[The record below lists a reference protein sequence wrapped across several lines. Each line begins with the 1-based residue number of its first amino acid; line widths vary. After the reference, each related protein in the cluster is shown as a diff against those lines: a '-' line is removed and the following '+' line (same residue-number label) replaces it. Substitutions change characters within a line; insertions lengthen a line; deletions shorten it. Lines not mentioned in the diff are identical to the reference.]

1 MNYMRLFEV
10 LTFKGKDKIPPPDA
24 RSVIAECI
32 RIGRQGDEDKKPGT
46 TSTTPEKRKWYR
58 VASPRCIECGW
69 SKS

>member
-24 RSVIAECI
+24 RSVIAECT
-32 RIGRQGDEDKKPGT
+32 RIGRQGNEDKKPGT
-46 TSTTPEKRKWYR
+46 MSAEPIERKHYR
-58 VASPRCIECGW
+58 VAGPRCIECGW